1 MDKTMNSMGLWDKVQ
16 VILSFHVKHG
26 ETRMNDNQPCLR
38 PCSWKTRHGNRL
50 LGCFWGG
57 EYLDI
62 RDHRDLGYTRR
73 TIFRF
78 GVTFP
83 NPIGW
88 NNFDANLAPYTASL
102 REQMLQVAGTLHFSQ
117 FRGAVSKRREVWTK
131 SVCIAATA
139 SYSYCDSLLPQ
150 GPENC
155 SFHHL
160 TPMQWQVPLFK
171 KREQETQDSRLKNI
185 LEWWTA
191 RFSTL

>member
-1 MDKTMNSMGLWDKVQ
+1 MAEIAGWA
-16 VILSFHVKHG
+16 
-26 ETRMNDNQPCLR
+26 
-38 PCSWKTRHGNRL
+38 
-50 LGCFWGG
+50 GCFCEEKWTFIQSYNVIQGC
-57 EYLDI
+57 
-62 RDHRDLGYTRR
+62 TR
-73 TIFRF
+73 TIFS

-102 REQMLQVAGTLHFSQ
+102 REQMLQVAGTCIFLSFV
-117 FRGAVSKRREVWTK
+117 GVSKRGKSKTK

-171 KREQETQDSRLKNI
+171 KREQETQDSRLKI
-185 LEWWTA
+185 ISERW
-191 RFSTL
+191 RCSTV

>member
-1 MDKTMNSMGLWDKVQ
+1 MVRNHGQNNEFNGTLGQILW
-16 VILSFHVKHG
+16 FHVKHG

-62 RDHRDLGYTRR
+62 RDHRDPGYTRR

-88 NNFDANLAPYTASL
+88 NIFDANLAPYTASL

-117 FRGAVSKRREVWTK
+117 FRGGVSKRGK
-131 SVCIAATA
+131 SEPSLFASQLQQATA
-139 SYSYCDSLLPQ
+139 TATV
-150 GPENC
+150 
-155 SFHHL
+155 SFPKDQRIAPSTTSHQCNGKCHFSRN
-160 TPMQWQVPLFK
+160 VSK
-171 KREQETQDSRLKNI
+171 KLKTQD
-185 LEWWTA
+185 
-191 RFSTL
+191 